1 MTKEVAADL
10 TLMNLPKNVSK
21 MQLKKQYHKFAK
33 MYHPDVVFGQYTEEQ
48 RTKLDARQV
57 KKIEEKFNK
66 ISEAH
71 ERLTAWISERDQSL
85 DHKLR
90 HGQVQGVEVDDEDGT
105 VTYTL
110 GALKIRGK
118 TKELNKNEL
127 LLQMVEEDLT
137 LKEPKNLLR
146 WLYMFWAGVGIYCC
160 LYSQHDG
167 ENNFSRWCK
176 ELL

>member
-1 MTKEVAADL
+1 
-10 TLMNLPKNVSK
+10 
-21 MQLKKQYHKFAK
+21 
-33 MYHPDVVFGQYTEEQ
+33 
-48 RTKLDARQV
+48 
-57 KKIEEKFNK
+57 
-66 ISEAH
+66 
-71 ERLTAWISERDQSL
+71 
-85 DHKLR
+85 
-90 HGQVQGVEVDDEDGT
+90 VQGVEVDDEDGT

-160 LYSQHDG
+160 LYS
-167 ENNFSRWCK
+167 
-176 ELL
+176 